1 MTPGLPNKSER
12 IINREHGL
20 KMRKRNM
27 RGISAK
33 NRLSPG
39 FTLVEIVIVLVVMGI
54 IILAITPFLRVNLK
68 SYVAVKKG
76 KYNLEMA
83 RIGFNRMISEMRRI
97 QGPLSIRFE
106 DSSTMQFDAMF
117 SRDGV
122 ISTKTIT
129 YAYDAAAGV
138 VTRAEDPQGASTL
151 VDNVSSFQLEYLDK
165 AGNPISTESEIWRLR
180 VSMTIG
186 TGSEAAQFIQEIHP
200 KIFQ

>member
-1 MTPGLPNKSER
+1 MIQSPLKKSDGF
-12 IINREHGL
+12 IHRECGMEVH
-20 KMRKRNM
+20 KRRM
-27 RGISAK
+27 RGLAAGK
-33 NRLSPG
+33 RFSPG

-54 IILAITPFLRVNLK
+54 IILAITPFLRVNLN

-76 KYNLEMA
+76 KHNIEEA

-106 DSSTMQFDAMF
+106 NSTTMQFDAMF
-117 SRDGV
+117 SRNGV

-129 YAYDAAAGV
+129 YNYDPDAQV

-151 VDNVSSFQLEYLDK
+151 VDNVSFFQLEYLDK
-165 AGNPISTESEIWRLR
+165 AGNPIMTEADIWRLR

-186 TGSEAAQFIQEIHP
+186 TGTEAAQFVQEIHP